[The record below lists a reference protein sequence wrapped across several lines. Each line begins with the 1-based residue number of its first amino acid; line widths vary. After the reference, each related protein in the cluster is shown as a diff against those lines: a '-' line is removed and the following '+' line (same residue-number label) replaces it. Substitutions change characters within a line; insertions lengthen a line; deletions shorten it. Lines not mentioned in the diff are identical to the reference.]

1 MKPDYE
7 KAIPRKEYDT
17 RKNKEVKDDGKGK
30 KESERNKSDN
40 KR

>member
-1 MKPDYE
+1 MKPNYE

-17 RKNKEVKDDGKGK
+17 RKNNEVKENGKGT
-30 KESERNKSDN
+30 KESERDKSDN

>member
-17 RKNKEVKDDGKGK
+17 RKNKEVKDDGKRK
-30 KESERNKSDN
+30 KESERDKSDN

>member
-7 KAIPRKEYDT
+7 KAIPPKYDT
-17 RKNKEVKDDGKGK
+17 RKNKEVKDDGKRK
-30 KESERNKSDN
+30 KESERDKSNN